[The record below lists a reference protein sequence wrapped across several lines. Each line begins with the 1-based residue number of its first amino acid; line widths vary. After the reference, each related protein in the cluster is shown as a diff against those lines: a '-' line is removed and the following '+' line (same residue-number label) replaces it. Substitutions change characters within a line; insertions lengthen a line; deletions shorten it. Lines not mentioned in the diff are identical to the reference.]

1 MLLDLIYQSLPSAKK
16 RRYHF
21 TTFMLDIFR
30 RIERERISR
39 LALSPGLG
47 MEHVV
52 LSLARESI
60 AVHPILFL
68 DEFQLPD
75 RASSKLLSLFMTS
88 FFHLG
93 GVLVASSN
101 RMPEEL
107 AKAQGVE
114 FGVRPAKRF
123 DWRTGYSRWTIR
135 SPQGEIAAR
144 NDFAEFLDVLKARCD
159 VWQMEGD
166 RDWRREVEQ
175 VPLDEDHTSDDFGNA
190 AVAATRT
197 TTTVRT
203 QREQISTD
211 APTHYH
217 VSLDTQSPTNFDEA
231 IIKLNPAES
240 WTQTDLTV
248 YGRVLKIAST
258 FTPSGSIGQIHM
270 YSFQALCG
278 ANLGPADYISIASA
292 AHTII
297 IHSIPV
303 LTSNLKNEARRL
315 ITLLDALY
323 EARCRLLIS
332 AAAPPDSLFF
342 PELQTRFVSTG
353 DNSTGPDAKQIST
366 KDTPSTSTA
375 PDASTSEDSVY
386 QESFSEIY
394 QESTAPFRPN
404 VSSYQSSSSTTST
417 RRPLTIDQ
425 EDTSARP
432 TPSLHNPTLRSILAD
447 EDSDFGPTYGN
458 GRSHGAS
465 AGQDINAHSQS
476 RFATGPDFTQTSNL
490 TGSDERFAYRRARS
504 RLWEMCGRKWWDAR
518 RDEDVVSWWTPV
530 REGERPW
537 ESSMTNSTTTATA
550 TGNTSTTTTTIRVA
564 AAASGGSHDGSARK
578 IDSSLFPPAPRV
590 YPSTPD
596 TRPTNPSTSS
606 PSSSSPLP
614 PNFHGPKPRPSQ
626 KDTDTS
632 SHSPYRV
639 SEKPPPS
646 FGPEHAWGVT
656 TWGRKAGEWGK
667 GVEGDRRKGGDATEV
682 REPEK
687 KVGDTKKRGGKKE
700 P

>member
-1 MLLDLIYQSLPSAKK
+1 MSTAAVSTGLSITNPLVLYRSLLTTNRLNPDPAQHRLALYLQELYFRLKDYNPEIEYRQRLEQAAQSLPKAQRNGTQQGSPPPPRSIWSLLRSTSPSSTLSLTRSIPLHESARQIQSPKGLLLHGEVGRGKSMLLDLIYQSLPSAKK

-39 LALSPGLG
+39 LALSPGLE

-123 DWRTGYSRWTIR
+123 DWKTGYSRWTIR

-166 RDWRREVEQ
+166 RDWRREVEAAD
-175 VPLDEDHTSDDFGNA
+175 LEEDGTNNDDAA
-190 AVAATRT
+190 AVGSST
-197 TTTVRT
+197 TTSVRT
-203 QREQISTD
+203 QRERISTD
-211 APTHYH
+211 APSYYH
-217 VSLDTQSPTNFDEA
+217 VSLDTQRPTSFNEA
-231 IIKLNPAES
+231 VIKLNPTES

-258 FTPSGSIGQIHM
+258 FTPSASIGQIHT

-278 ANLGPADYISIASA
+278 ANLGPADYISIAST

-342 PELQTRFVSTG
+342 PELQTRYVSTNG
-353 DNSTGPDAKQIST
+353 TNAGLDNKSIPTTDI
-366 KDTPSTSTA
+366 PSPSTA
-375 PDASTSEDSVY
+375 PDSSTSDDSVY

-404 VSSYQSSSSTTST
+404 VSSYQLSSSSTT
-417 RRPLTIDQ
+417 RRPLSIDE

-458 GRSHGAS
+458 GRSSGIS
-465 AGQDINAHSQS
+465 TGQDSQS
-476 RFATGPDFTQTSNL
+476 RFAAPDFTQTSAL

-518 RDEDVVSWWTPV
+518 SDEDVASWWTPV
-530 REGERPW
+530 VSGERPW
-537 ESSMTNSTTTATA
+537 E
-550 TGNTSTTTTTIRVA
+550 GL
-564 AAASGGSHDGSARK
+564 G
-578 IDSSLFPPAPRV
+578 
-590 YPSTPD
+590 
-596 TRPTNPSTSS
+596 
-606 PSSSSPLP
+606 
-614 PNFHGPKPRPSQ
+614 
-626 KDTDTS
+626 
-632 SHSPYRV
+632 
-639 SEKPPPS
+639 
-646 FGPEHAWGVT
+646 
-656 TWGRKAGEWGK
+656 
-667 GVEGDRRKGGDATEV
+667 
-682 REPEK
+682 
-687 KVGDTKKRGGKKE
+687 
-700 P
+700 